1 MSTRRHR
8 RQKRLNICGFYDFQE
23 SIGSITLQTPYFSGG
38 VEESKTFVARK
49 LFNGSLIK
57 SFFPFN
63 HEVLAI
69 LKKQKP
75 HDAPKIID
83 EVGIKEKHAP
93 ARLRRRKA
101 AEEEPLR
108 IWGKKRLERMSFDGK
123 Y

>member
-1 MSTRRHR
+1 M
-8 RQKRLNICGFYDFQE
+8 F
-23 SIGSITLQTPYFSGG
+23 
-38 VEESKTFVARK
+38 
-49 LFNGSLIK
+49 
-57 SFFPFN
+57 
-63 HEVLAI
+63 AI

-83 EVGIKEKHAP
+83 EVRIKEKHTP
-93 ARLRRRKA
+93 TRLRWGKT